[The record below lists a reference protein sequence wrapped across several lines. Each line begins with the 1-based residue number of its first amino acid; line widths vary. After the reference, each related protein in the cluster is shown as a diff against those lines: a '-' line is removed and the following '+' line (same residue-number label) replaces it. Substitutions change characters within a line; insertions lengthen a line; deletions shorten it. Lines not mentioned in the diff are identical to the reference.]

1 LEKNRP
7 LKYRRVL
14 LKISGEAI
22 EGSETPFDLDTVRR
36 IASEIGELQARG
48 AEIGI
53 VIGGGNILRG
63 AKLAAYGLDRGQSD
77 YMGMLATIINGLLF
91 ENVLK
96 SRGVWA
102 VLQSALPI
110 PTVAEEIFLKKT
122 IEMMQKGAVV
132 IFAGGTGSPYF
143 TTDTAA
149 ALRAIEI
156 GAHVLLKATKVDGVF
171 DDDPEL
177 NRDALFLRSLRYD
190 DLLSRQLKV
199 MDMAAVSMCR
209 DHALPILVFNI
220 YQPGNIAKVL
230 EGEQIGTIIKE

>member
-1 LEKNRP
+1 VEKNRP

-63 AKLAAYGLDRGQSD
+63 AKLAEYGLDRGQSD

>member
-1 LEKNRP
+1 VEKNRP

>member
-1 LEKNRP
+1 MEKNRP

-63 AKLAAYGLDRGQSD
+63 AKLAEYGLDRGQSD

>member
-1 LEKNRP
+1 MEKNRP

-122 IEMMQKGAVV
+122 LEMMQKGAVV

>member
-1 LEKNRP
+1 VEKNRP

-177 NRDALFLRSLRYD
+177 NKDALFLRSLRYD

>member
-1 LEKNRP
+1 MEKNRP

-177 NRDALFLRSLRYD
+177 NKDALFLRSLRYD

>member
-1 LEKNRP
+1 MEKNRP

>member
-1 LEKNRP
+1 MEKNKP

-22 EGSETPFDLDTVRR
+22 EGSETPFDLETVRR

-96 SRGVWA
+96 SCGVWA
-102 VLQSALPI
+102 VLQSALPV

-122 IEMMQKGAVV
+122 LEMMQKGAVV

-177 NRDALFLRSLRYD
+177 NSDALFLRSLRYD

>member
-1 LEKNRP
+1 
-7 LKYRRVL
+7 
-14 LKISGEAI
+14 
-22 EGSETPFDLDTVRR
+22 
-36 IASEIGELQARG
+36 
-48 AEIGI
+48 
-53 VIGGGNILRG
+53 
-63 AKLAAYGLDRGQSD
+63 
-77 YMGMLATIINGLLF
+77 MGMLATIINGLLF

>member
-22 EGSETPFDLDTVRR
+22 EGSETPFDLETVRR

-63 AKLAAYGLDRGQSD
+63 AELAAYGLDRGQSD

-96 SRGVWA
+96 SNGVWA
-102 VLQSALPI
+102 VLQSALPV

-122 IEMMQKGAVV
+122 LEMMQKGAVV

-220 YQPGNIAKVL
+220 YHPGNIAKVI